1 MNRERAISICKNL
14 LQTMSKISSNTY
26 DDSMFD
32 LSQTKKE
39 KLKKIYDSLVKK
51 YKIEEAEI

>member
-1 MNRERAISICKNL
+1 MNRKRAISICKNL

-26 DDSMFD
+26 DDNMFD
-32 LSQTKKE
+32 LSHTKKE

>member
-1 MNRERAISICKNL
+1 MNRKRAISICKNL
-14 LQTMSKISSNTY
+14 LQTMSKISSNSY
-26 DDSMFD
+26 DDNMFD

>member
-1 MNRERAISICKNL
+1 
-14 LQTMSKISSNTY
+14 MSKISSNSY
-26 DDSMFD
+26 GDNMFD